1 MSDRPTPET
10 DKFREC
16 IILQYKEDD
25 CTGAGMSH
33 LLLALTNIEQMER
46 QRDAYAET
54 LRVIASTNDRSHHEA
69 AFAALIRNRHPE
81 LPL

>member
-10 DKFREC
+10 DEASFSTVIQGELVK
-16 IILQYKEDD
+16 
-25 CTGAGMSH
+25 AS
-33 LLLALTNIEQMER
+33 LARCLER

-54 LRVIASTNDRSHHEA
+54 LRLIAAANGRSHHEA

-81 LPL
+81 LTP